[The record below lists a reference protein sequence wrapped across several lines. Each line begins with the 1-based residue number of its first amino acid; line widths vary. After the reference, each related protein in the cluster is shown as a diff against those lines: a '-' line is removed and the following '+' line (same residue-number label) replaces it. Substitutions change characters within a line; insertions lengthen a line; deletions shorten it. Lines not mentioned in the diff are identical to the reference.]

1 MCHIPAILMW
11 YAKSRNEKESYVER
25 IFFTREYD
33 DIFLAPQNVVDAMRA
48 ALSAEFKAAIP
59 TYDDRPR
66 TKWLTENSVQNT
78 MVVSR
83 LIFTADIN
91 AAFDDME
98 DGNEDALKVCNA
110 SHMQEQLVK
119 IPAHL
124 NNVFY
129 TSCTAL
135 L

>member
-1 MCHIPAILMW
+1 
-11 YAKSRNEKESYVER
+11 
-25 IFFTREYD
+25 
-33 DIFLAPQNVVDAMRA
+33 MRG

-98 DGNEDALKVCNA
+98 DGNEDALKVCSA
-110 SHMQEQLVK
+110 SHVK
-119 IPAHL
+119 AATNKHAREGTDGCI
-124 NNVFY
+124 
-129 TSCTAL
+129 
-135 L
+135 

>member
-1 MCHIPAILMW
+1 
-11 YAKSRNEKESYVER
+11 
-25 IFFTREYD
+25 
-33 DIFLAPQNVVDAMRA
+33 MRA

-66 TKWLTENSVQNT
+66 IKWLTENSVQNT

-98 DGNEDALKVCNA
+98 DGNEDALKVCTEWHVQGCAGRHNCGLK
-110 SHMQEQLVK
+110 SFCFSSGVSYK
-119 IPAHL
+119 
-124 NNVFY
+124 
-129 TSCTAL
+129 
-135 L
+135 

>member
-1 MCHIPAILMW
+1 
-11 YAKSRNEKESYVER
+11 
-25 IFFTREYD
+25 
-33 DIFLAPQNVVDAMRA
+33 MRA

-91 AAFDDME
+91 AAFDEME
-98 DGNEDALKVCNA
+98 EGNEDALKVR
-110 SHMQEQLVK
+110 
-119 IPAHL
+119 IPP
-124 NNVFY
+124 
-129 TSCTAL
+129 CL
-135 L
+135 LLAIYEK